1 MIGFRRWL
9 IYLPAAVFLW
19 ISVSGRATPLQLGW
33 GLVVGLLTMPLCWGI
48 FSLEKRIDPRA
59 FLYGAWGW
67 ISWFL
72 FLFIPE
78 AVLSSLDMARRVV
91 QPVIPMRPGIVAVP
105 IRFRG
110 TADALMLTNHVTL
123 TPGTIVVDVDEQGGW
138 FYVHTIDAS
147 DPERLRRDVQ
157 HLQEQVVRR
166 LYR

>member
-1 MIGFRRWL
+1 MSGLRRWL
-9 IYLPAAVFLW
+9 VYLPAAVFLW
-19 ISVSGRATPLQLGW
+19 IAVSGRASPVQLGW
-33 GLVVGLLTMPLCWGI
+33 GLVVGLLTMPLSWGI
-48 FSLEKRIDPRA
+48 FSLEKRIVPA
-59 FLYGAWGW
+59 EFLHGTWGW

-91 QPVIPMRPGIVAVP
+91 QPVVPMRPGIVGVP

-123 TPGTIVVDVDEQGGW
+123 TPGTIVVDVDEQAGM

-147 DPERLRRDVQ
+147 DPERLRREVQ
-157 HLQEQVVRR
+157 LLHEKVVRR